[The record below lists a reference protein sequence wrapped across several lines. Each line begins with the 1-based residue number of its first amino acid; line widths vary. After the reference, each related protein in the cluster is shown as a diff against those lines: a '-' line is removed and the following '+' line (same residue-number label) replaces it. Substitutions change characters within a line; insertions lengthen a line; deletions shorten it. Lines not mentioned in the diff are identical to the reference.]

1 MSLSSSIIHSPLGDL
16 FAISNETSLLFLDLA
31 DSREQIAKIQ
41 KIEAKYE
48 QKILSQKNQILTQ
61 TEKELGEYFAR
72 KRKIFSI
79 PIEFHGTE
87 FQVKSWK
94 WLKSIPYSETRSYI
108 EQAIEIWSP
117 KAVRAIGW
125 ANHNNPIVIIIP
137 CHRVIGK
144 SGKLIGYSGWLER
157 KTWLLE
163 HEKKYK

>member
-16 FAISNETSLLFLDLA
+16 FAISNETSLLFLDFA

-94 WLKSIPYSETRSYI
+94 
-108 EQAIEIWSP
+108 
-117 KAVRAIGW
+117 
-125 ANHNNPIVIIIP
+125 
-137 CHRVIGK
+137 
-144 SGKLIGYSGWLER
+144 
-157 KTWLLE
+157 
-163 HEKKYK
+163 